1 MFVSSPKIGTLT
13 LFQLGVSFQ
22 RTDGADVNS
31 IKPVK
36 CMCTPDSG
44 VILHHRTLYN
54 LLTAFYVTSVCL
66 FI

>member
-31 IKPVK
+31 IKP
-36 CMCTPDSG
+36 G
-44 VILHHRTLYN
+44 VLR
-54 LLTAFYVTSVCL
+54 
-66 FI
+66 